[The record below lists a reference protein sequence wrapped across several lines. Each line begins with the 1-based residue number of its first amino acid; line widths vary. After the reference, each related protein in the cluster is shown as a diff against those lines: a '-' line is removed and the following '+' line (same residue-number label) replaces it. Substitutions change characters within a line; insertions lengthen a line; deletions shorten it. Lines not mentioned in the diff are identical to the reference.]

1 MTNQADDQYSPE
13 ETAQRM
19 ALAIKR
25 SFTMS
30 HVAQKPTKKKLGRPR
45 KRKLKPRR

>member
-1 MTNQADDQYSPE
+1 MSESEDQYSPE

-25 SFTMS
+25 SFTMT
-30 HVAQKPTKKKLGRPR
+30 HEPQGRKKKKPGRPR